1 MVNVTHVRKG
11 FSALWIV
18 CVCSMLLLPAT
29 TALADGGTSDDIVN
43 KVGFDQRL
51 NEQVPFDLMFHDET
65 GALVRFG
72 SYFGTKPVVLML
84 GYLGCPNLC
93 SVVSRGMVASFNEL
107 SFNVGDQFNVVSV
120 SIDPRETPQIAT
132 TKKAE
137 YLHDYHRPGAEK
149 GWHFLTGDEAPIAKL
164 AKAVGYRYAFDPKID
179 QYAHP
184 AGLVV
189 ITPKGKISR
198 YFYGVEY
205 KPNDL
210 RLGLVEA
217 SNDKIGTP
225 VDTFLLRCYHY
236 DPSTGKYS
244 LQIMNLLQIVGF
256 ATVFLLGGALFMLA
270 WHNRRQQVKV

>member
-1 MVNVTHVRKG
+1 M
-11 FSALWIV
+11 IV
-18 CVCSMLLLPAT
+18 QKYIAVLLLLGMCLMLSSVTPT
-29 TALADGGTSDDIVN
+29 WADGGTSDDIVN

-51 NEQVPFDLMFHDET
+51 NEQVPFDLMFRDET

-93 SVVSRGMVASFNEL
+93 SIVSKGMVASFNQL

-120 SIDPRETPQIAT
+120 SIDPRETPDIAA
-132 TKKAE
+132 TKKTE
-137 YLHDYHRPGAEK
+137 YLRDYNRPGAAQ
-149 GWHFLTGDEAPIAKL
+149 GWHFLTGEEAMIAKL

-189 ITPKGKISR
+189 LTPTGKISR

-244 LQIMNLLQIVGF
+244 LQIMNLLQIAGF
-256 ATVFLLGGALFMLA
+256 ATVFLLGGALFVLA

>member
-1 MVNVTHVRKG
+1 MIPQKYI
-11 FSALWIV
+11 A
-18 CVCSMLLLPAT
+18 MLLLMCAFLLPAAP
-29 TALADGGTSDDIVN
+29 ALADGGPSDSIVD

-93 SVVSRGMVASFNEL
+93 SIVSKGMVASFNQL
-107 SFNVGDQFNVVSV
+107 AFNIGEQFNVVSV
-120 SIDPRETPQIAT
+120 SIDPRETPDIAA
-132 TKKAE
+132 TKKTE
-137 YLHDYHRPGAEK
+137 YLRDYNRPNAEK
-149 GWHFLTGDEAPIAKL
+149 GWHFLTGEEAAIARL
-164 AKAVGYRYAFDPKID
+164 ARAVGYRYAFDPQID

-205 KPNDL
+205 NPNDL

-217 SNDKIGTP
+217 SSDKIGTP
-225 VDTFLLRCYHY
+225 IDSFLLRCYHY
-236 DPSTGKYS
+236 DVTTGKYS
-244 LQIMNLLQIVGF
+244 LQIMNVLQITGIV
-256 ATVFLLGGALFMLA
+256 TVFLLGGALFMLA
-270 WHNRRQQVKV
+270 RHNRRPQVKV